1 MDEPQTSPQAPLWP
15 PPRHSWSELRTW
27 LVRLSLRVVPHE
39 RHRVSALTIVLGVVC
54 GSAAVSFHAA
64 IHGAEQLLIDRALVA
79 PGKSFIAWT
88 ILTPTLGGLLSG
100 WLLYYVAPNARG
112 SGIPAVKYYFA
123 VHSGRIRFR
132 DAASKFVLA
141 ALQIGSGASLGREGP
156 TVHICAGIAS
166 SFGRWLALSPQN
178 LRRLIPVGAAAG
190 IAAAFNAPIAA
201 VTFVIEEIIGD
212 LNTTLLSGIVIA
224 AAIAAVIERSVL
236 GEHPVLA
243 IPYGYGLEHAS
254 SLLTYV
260 LLGAAAG
267 LLACVFYWGLLRLRG
282 HVTKQTGRWAWAW
295 PAVGGFVTGTTAVA
309 LLAGLGLRGATGD
322 GYVTL
327 SAALR
332 GEIPLMLLLVLAAA
346 KLLCTVFSY
355 STGGCGGIFAPVLFM
370 GGMLGGAFGYI
381 DRALFDTH
389 AQSELGAF
397 ALVGMGAM
405 FAAVIRAPITSV
417 LIIFEMT
424 GGYGLVLPLMIANTV
439 AYLLARRFFPDAIY
453 EQLLHQDGLHLPN
466 EQRVAATLSTLQVR
480 DAMTTD
486 LVSLSS
492 DQSVLD
498 ARESVAARPFTM
510 FPVLDA
516 NGVVFGV
523 VSQSR
528 LERRAAAGQSED
540 RLAQVSQTREYLS
553 PDETLMNAI
562 KRMNQLGAR
571 QMLVVSRGKR
581 AIGMLAMSDVM
592 RAYATAAG
600 DEGHA
605 RWSEARPPAL
615 LRPDTTGNHPPLKDD
630 RGLK

>member
-1 MDEPQTSPQAPLWP
+1 MNGPQTSSHAPLWP
-15 PPRHSWSELRTW
+15 PRWRNWNELRTW
-27 LVRLSLRVVPHE
+27 LVRLSLRFVPRE
-39 RHRVSALTIVLGVVC
+39 QHRISALTIVLGVVC
-54 GSAAVSFHAA
+54 GIAAVSFHAA
-64 IHGAEQLLIDRALVA
+64 IHGAERLLIDRALVA
-79 PGKSFIAWT
+79 PGQSFIAWT
-88 ILTPTLGGLLSG
+88 IVTPTLGGLISG

-123 VHSGRIRFR
+123 VRSGRIRFR
-132 DAASKFVLA
+132 DAASKFILA

-212 LNTTLLSGIVIA
+212 LNTTLLSGVVIA

-254 SLLTYV
+254 SLISYV

-267 LLACVFYWGLLRLRG
+267 LLACAFYWGLLRLRG

-295 PAVGGFVTGTTAVA
+295 PAVGGFVTGAIAVA

-332 GEIPLMLLLVLAAA
+332 GEIPFLLLLTLAAA

-381 DRALFDTH
+381 DRAMFAAH

-424 GGYGLVLPLMIANTV
+424 GGYGLVLPLMISNTV
-439 AYLLARRFFPDAIY
+439 AYLLARRFFREAIY

-466 EQRVAATLSTLQVR
+466 EQRVATTLSTLQVR
-480 DAMTTD
+480 DAMTTH
-486 LVSLSS
+486 LVTLSAE
-492 DQSVLD
+492 QSVHA
-498 ARESVAARPFTM
+498 ARESVAPRPFTM
-510 FPVLDA
+510 FPVIDA
-516 NGVVFGV
+516 NGVVVGV

-528 LERRAAAGQSED
+528 LERRVASGQSEE
-540 RLAQVSQTREYLS
+540 RLAQLAQTREYLA
-553 PDETLMNAI
+553 PEQTLMTAI
-562 KRMNQLGAR
+562 VRMNQLGAR
-571 QMLVVSRGKR
+571 QMLVVSEDQR

-592 RAYATAAG
+592 RAYARAAG
-600 DEGHA
+600 DEADG
-605 RWSEARPPAL
+605 RWSEARPPVVL
-615 LRPDTTGNHPPLKDD
+615 DGDPKLE
-630 RGLK
+630 RGSE